1 MHDDSFFKFSFEY
14 LYNFESRFPKF
25 LSNFLAACVV
35 FCLKYQFKSLVLC
48 EKRNPFANLQILLLG
63 FFSRKWKKIANF
75 PLLRI
80 VNVIGNV
87 LGNVLLTFGISE
99 IHTQFLETVQ
109 TNLKNGFV
117 KRSDFSK
124 LQSFLLK
131 QETPPEKNCYF
142 DSFYVIMMSCLY

>member
-1 MHDDSFFKFSFEY
+1 MKE
-14 LYNFESRFPKF
+14 N
-25 LSNFLAACVV
+25 N
-35 FCLKYQFKSLVLC
+35 
-48 EKRNPFANLQILLLG
+48 
-63 FFSRKWKKIANF
+63 NF

-80 VNVIGNV
+80 VNVIVNA

-131 QETPPEKNCYF
+131 QETPPEKSCYF